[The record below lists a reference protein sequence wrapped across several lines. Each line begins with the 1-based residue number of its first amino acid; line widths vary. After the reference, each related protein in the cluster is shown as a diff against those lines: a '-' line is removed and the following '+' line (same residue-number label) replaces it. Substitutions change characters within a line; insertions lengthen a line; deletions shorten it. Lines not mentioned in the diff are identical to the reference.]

1 MNCLQKQKE
10 PIENN
15 GFFCKMAEDVGIEPT
30 HGFNPVY
37 GLAIRCIT
45 ILPTLRWLLF

>member
-1 MNCLQKQKE
+1 
-10 PIENN
+10 
-15 GFFCKMAEDVGIEPT
+15 MAEDVGIEPT

-45 ILPTLRWLLF
+45 ILPVLRCFLF

>member
-1 MNCLQKQKE
+1 
-10 PIENN
+10 
-15 GFFCKMAEDVGIEPT
+15 MAEDVGIEPT

-45 ILPTLRWLLF
+45 ILPVLRRLPF